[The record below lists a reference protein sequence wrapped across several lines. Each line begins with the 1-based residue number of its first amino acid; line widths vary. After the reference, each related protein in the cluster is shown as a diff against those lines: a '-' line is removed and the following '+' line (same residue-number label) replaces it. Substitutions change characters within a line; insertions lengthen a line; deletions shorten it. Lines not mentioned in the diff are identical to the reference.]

1 MGDYEGKVEKD
12 LCQPRLNEWDD
23 EESKAP
29 TKEEATPPTSSSQIK
44 QVWKEK
50 ITSSPSQE
58 EQSSESPSRR
68 PDDAPKN

>member
-1 MGDYEGKVEKD
+1 
-12 LCQPRLNEWDD
+12 LNEWND
-23 EESKAP
+23 EESEAP

-58 EQSSESPSRR
+58 EQSSESPTLRL
-68 PDDAPKN
+68 DDAPKK